1 MTQDE
6 IITHL
11 QALIKAADKRKLT
24 EANKQFIRDLEHEIS
39 EHGLHTSSTISQPF
53 QP

>member
-1 MTQDE
+1 MSKDE

-24 EANKQFIRDLEHEIS
+24 EENKQIVRDLLKEIEEHEKK
-39 EHGLHTSSTISQPF
+39 
-53 QP
+53 

>member
-1 MTQDE
+1 MSEDE

-24 EANKQFIRDLEHEIS
+24 EDNKQFIRDLLKEI
-39 EHGLHTSSTISQPF
+39 EDRERTF
-53 QP
+53 Q

>member
-1 MTQDE
+1 MSKDK

-24 EANKQFIRDLEHEIS
+24 EENKQFIRDLLKEIEEHE
-39 EHGLHTSSTISQPF
+39 QK
-53 QP
+53 